1 MVTTLRSTTSS
12 NPFPKWVL
20 VGALLLGVIGGV
32 LLPHF
37 AVGAQ
42 DMESQTFTV
51 RAGDTGEFNTAVL
64 AFGPQSLQVHRGDTV
79 TWVIDSFHNI
89 HFEKS
94 LSELVIAP
102 EVDGKPLP
110 QFNPAIAFPT
120 IESGGVFTG
129 GDVNSGVGLD
139 PTNPLLTFSL
149 VIDVEPGVYGYMCDV
164 HPGMV
169 GNITVVDDST
179 AIPSPDEV
187 QAIGA
192 GQLASTRGNGLQTA
206 MEASMQPP
214 VVGDDGAL
222 AVSAGV
228 QSGTAAVLAFF
239 PATAVIEAGESVTWT
254 IPENSMEPH
263 TVTSPALPPGS
274 EFNIIPQEA
283 GPPIL
288 ALAEA
293 AFPSLENGASISA
306 GGAFNTGFMFPGQSY
321 TLKFT
326 EPGVYSYVCF
336 IHAGMQGTVVVTEP
350 A

>member
-1 MVTTLRSTTSS
+1 MIARSTISS
-12 NPFPKWVL
+12 TQFQKWIL
-20 VGALLLGVIGGV
+20 VGALLLGVVGGV
-32 LLPHF
+32 LLPHI

-42 DMESQTFTV
+42 DMEPQTFYV
-51 RAGDTGEFNTAVL
+51 LAGDTGAYNTAVL

-79 TWVIDSFHNI
+79 TWLIDSFHNI
-89 HFEKS
+89 HFETT

-102 EVDGKPLP
+102 EVDGQPLP

-120 IESGGVFTG
+120 IENGGVFTG
-129 GDVNSGVGLD
+129 GDANSGVGLD
-139 PTNPLLTFSL
+139 PANPMLTFSL
-149 VIDVEPGVYGYMCDV
+149 VMDVEPGVYGYMCDI

-169 GNITVVDDST
+169 GNITVVDDAT
-179 AIPSPDEV
+179 PIPSPDE
-187 QAIGA
+187 AMTIGA
-192 GQLASTRGNGLQTA
+192 AQLAITSGLGLQAA

-239 PATAVIEAGESVTWT
+239 PATAVIEAGETVTWT

-288 ALAEA
+288 ALSEA
-293 AFPSLENGASISA
+293 AFPSLENGASVGA
-306 GGAFNTGFMFPGQSY
+306 DGAFNTGFMFPGQSF
-321 TLKFT
+321 TLTFT

>member
-1 MVTTLRSTTSS
+1 MIIQSTISGTQ
-12 NPFPKWVL
+12 FPKWVL
-20 VGALLLGVIGGV
+20 VGALLLGVLAGM

-42 DMESQTFTV
+42 DTEPQTFYV
-51 RAGDTGEFNTAVL
+51 HAGDTAIYNTAVL

-79 TWVIDSFHNI
+79 TWVIDGFHNI
-89 HFEKS
+89 RFATS
-94 LSELVIAP
+94 LAELVIAP
-102 EVDGKPLP
+102 EVDGQPLL

-120 IESGGVFTG
+120 IENGGVFTG
-129 GDVNSGVGLD
+129 GEANSGVGLD
-139 PTNPLLTFSL
+139 PANPMLTFSL
-149 VIDVEPGVYGYMCDV
+149 VMDVEPGVYGYMCDI
-164 HPGMV
+164 HPGMI
-169 GNITVVDDST
+169 GNITVVDDAT
-179 AIPSPDEV
+179 PIPSPDEAM
-187 QAIGA
+187 AIGIA
-192 GQLASTRGNGLQTA
+192 QLASTGGLGVQGA

-239 PATAVIEAGESVTWT
+239 PATAVIEAGGSVTWA

-263 TVTSPALPPGS
+263 TVTWPPLPPGS
-274 EFNIIPQEA
+274 EFNVIPQEA

-293 AFPSLENGASISA
+293 AFPSLDNGASVSA
-306 GGAFNTGFMFPGQSY
+306 DGVFNTGFMFPGQSF
-321 TLKFT
+321 TLTFT

-336 IHAGMQGTVVVTEP
+336 IHAGMQGAIVVTAP
-350 A
+350 D